1 MTTCR
6 IKLLGAVLF
15 FISLCYIFLSYPAN
29 AISRGI
35 MVQTKAASG
44 AAKQIPLYS
53 GYYALVVGCADYTEG
68 WSRLPNPVN
77 DAKEVAVTL
86 EQMGWQVDLLE
97 NPDWDRLDTALNQII
112 AGPGKVKDKGVLFWF
127 SGHGHTLEE
136 ADGTKLGYIVPV
148 DAPRPTKDEIGFMRR
163 AIDMRQIETVAKR
176 IRSKHVLMVFDSC
189 FSGAIFTMVRTAPSD
204 YIEEKID
211 APVREFI
218 TAGRENEQVPD
229 RSVFKIC
236 FIQGIKH
243 GYADVNRDG
252 YVTGEELGAYLE
264 ENVINYSRKAQHP
277 QFGKINNPKLD
288 KGDFVF
294 VLNRSVPESE
304 SNTIASELEAEKQ
317 RLAEEA
323 AQIAQERQELE
334 KLKALI
340 EQRKKLEAEHRRLE
354 IEKKKVIEATERQ
367 EAESQQ
373 LESEK
378 SKLAYIPKVVQSA
391 KISLRKEP
399 KILNTGDLK
408 DIYVKYNFFDTER
421 NPAGNF
427 ENDFMDNR
435 DGTVTDGV
443 TGLIWQKNGSTREL
457 SRREANSYV
466 NMLNE
471 EKFAGYSDW
480 RLPTIEE
487 LASLLTRSTR
497 KDLCIDSV
505 FERKQKKC
513 WSVDSLPRGN
523 MGHSVYRQKDW
534 IVDFANGLITQ
545 AQWVRSAGSP
555 AYMSWASY
563 RKNYVNFVR
572 AVRSLE

>member
-1 MTTCR
+1 MTIYR
-6 IKLLGAVLF
+6 IKSLGAYLF
-15 FISLCYIFLSYPAN
+15 FISLCCIFISDSAH
-29 AISRGI
+29 ATSRGI
-35 MVQTKAASG
+35 MVQTKASSG
-44 AAKQIPLYS
+44 DAKQIRLYS

-68 WSRLPNPVN
+68 WPRLPNPVD
-77 DAKEVAVTL
+77 DARDVAVTL

-112 AGPGKVKDKGVLFWF
+112 AGPGKVKDKAVLFWF

-148 DAPRPTKDEIGFMRR
+148 DAPRPAKDEIGFMRR

-189 FSGAIFTMVRTAPSD
+189 FSGAIFTMVRSAPSD
-204 YIEEKID
+204 YIEEKIA

-229 RSVFKIC
+229 RSVFKIS
-236 FIQGIKH
+236 FIQGIKD

-252 YVTGEELGAYLE
+252 YVTGEELGAYLA
-264 ENVINYSRKAQHP
+264 ENVINYSHKAQHP

-294 VLNRSVPESE
+294 VLNRPVPKGQST
-304 SNTIASELEAEKQ
+304 TIASELEAEKQ

-323 AQIAQERQELE
+323 ARIAQERQELE

-340 EQRKKLEAEHRRLE
+340 EERKKLEAERRRLE
-354 IEKKKVIEATERQ
+354 IEKKKAVEATKRQ
-367 EAESQQ
+367 NVESQQ

-378 SKLAYIPKVVQSA
+378 PKLAYIPKEVQSA
-391 KISLRKEP
+391 KVTLRKKP
-399 KILNTGDLK
+399 KILGSSDLK
-408 DIYVKYNFFDTER
+408 NMYVKYNFFDNNR
-421 NPAGNF
+421 HPMGNF
-427 ENDFMDNR
+427 NNGFIDNG
-435 DGTVTDGV
+435 DGTVTDTI
-443 TGLIWQKNGSTREL
+443 TGLKWQRNGSTREL

-466 NMLNE
+466 KMLNE

-487 LASLLTRSTR
+487 LASLLTKSTR
-497 KDLCIDSV
+497 QDLCIDSV
-505 FERKQKKC
+505 FDRKQKKC
-513 WSVDSLPRGN
+513 WSTDSLPRGT
-523 MGHSVYRQKDW
+523 MGHSAYYQKDW
-534 IVDFANGLITQ
+534 IVDFANGQITQ
-545 AQWVRSAGSP
+545 ANWVRSAGGP

-563 RKNYVNFVR
+563 RKNYVNYVR
-572 AVRSLE
+572 AVRSLK

>member
-1 MTTCR
+1 MATYR
-6 IKLLGAVLF
+6 IKILGAYLF
-15 FISLCYIFLSYPAN
+15 VIAICCIFVVYPAS
-29 AISRGI
+29 ATSRGI
-35 MVQTKAASG
+35 IVQTKASSG
-44 AAKQIPLYS
+44 ASKQITLYS
-53 GYYALVVGCADYTEG
+53 GYYALVVGCADYTAG
-68 WSRLPNPVN
+68 WSRLPNPVE
-77 DAKEVAVTL
+77 DAREVAGIL

-112 AGPGKVKDKGVLFWF
+112 AGPGKVRNKAVLFWF

-148 DAPRPTKDEIGFMRR
+148 DAPPPTRDEIGFMRR

-189 FSGAIFTMVRTAPSD
+189 FSGAIFTMVRAAPSD
-204 YIEEKID
+204 YIKEKIA

-229 RSVFKIC
+229 RSVFKIS
-236 FIQGIKH
+236 FIQGIKD
-243 GYADVNRDG
+243 GYADVNGDG

-294 VLNRSVPESE
+294 VLNKSVPKGQ
-304 SNTIASELEAEKQ
+304 SNTITSELEAEKQ

-323 AQIAQERQELE
+323 ARIAQERQELE

-340 EQRKKLEAEHRRLE
+340 EERKKLEAERRRLE

-367 EAESQQ
+367 EVESRQ

-378 SKLAYIPKVVQSA
+378 LKLAYIPKEVQSA
-391 KISLRKEP
+391 KISLRKKP
-399 KILNTGDLK
+399 KILTTGDLK
-408 DIYVKYNFFDTER
+408 YIYVKFNFFDTDQ

-427 ENDFMDNR
+427 DNDFMDNR

-443 TGLIWQKNGSTREL
+443 TGLIWQKNGSAREL

-487 LASLLTRSTR
+487 LASLLTRST
-497 KDLCIDSV
+497 KQDLCIDSV
-505 FERKQKKC
+505 FDRKQSKC
-513 WSVDSLPRGN
+513 WSADSLPRGN
-523 MGHSVYRQKDW
+523 MGHSIYRQTDW
-534 IVDFANGLITQ
+534 IVDFANGIITQ

-572 AVRSLE
+572 SVRSLE

>member
-1 MTTCR
+1 
-6 IKLLGAVLF
+6 
-15 FISLCYIFLSYPAN
+15 
-29 AISRGI
+29 
-35 MVQTKAASG
+35 MVQTKTSNG
-44 AAKQIPLYS
+44 AAKKISLYS

-68 WSRLPNPVN
+68 WPRLPNPVD

-97 NPDWDRLDTALNQII
+97 NPDWDRLDMALNQII
-112 AGPGKVKDKGVLFWF
+112 AGPGKVKDKAVLFWF

-148 DAPRPTKDEIGFMRR
+148 DAPRPAIDEIGFMRR

-189 FSGAIFTMVRTAPSD
+189 FSGAIFTMVRSAPSD
-204 YIEEKID
+204 YIEEKIA

-229 RSVFKIC
+229 RSVFKIS
-236 FIQGIKH
+236 FIQGIKD

-252 YVTGEELGAYLE
+252 YVTGEELGAYLA

-294 VLNRSVPESE
+294 VLNKTVPKGQST
-304 SNTIASELEAEKQ
+304 TIASELEAEKQ

-323 AQIAQERQELE
+323 ARIAQERQELE

-340 EQRKKLEAEHRRLE
+340 EQRKKLEAERRRLE
-354 IEKKKVIEATERQ
+354 IEKKKAVESTERQ
-367 EAESQQ
+367 EVKPQQ

-378 SKLAYIPKVVQSA
+378 PKLAYIPKEVQSA
-391 KISLRKEP
+391 KISLRKKP
-399 KILNTGDLK
+399 KILDTGDLK
-408 DIYVKYNFFDTER
+408 HIYLKFNFFDTDQ

-427 ENDFMDNR
+427 DNDFMDNR
-435 DGTVTDGV
+435 DGTITDGV

-466 NMLNE
+466 KLLNE

-487 LASLLTRSTR
+487 LASLLTKST
-497 KDLCIDSV
+497 KQDLCIDSA
-505 FERKQKKC
+505 FDRKQKKC
-513 WSVDSLPRGN
+513 WSADSLPRGN
-523 MGHSVYRQKDW
+523 MGHSAYYQKDW
-534 IVDFANGLITQ
+534 IVDFVNGQVTQ
-545 AQWVRSAGSP
+545 ARWARTGGP

-563 RKNYVNFVR
+563 RKNYVNYVR
-572 AVRSLE
+572 AVRSMK